1 MRLTIT
7 LRGTDGTVILP
18 LHYQQYLQGLIYHSL
33 SDEAFAHFLHDRG
46 FRKEKRSFK
55 MFTFSRLFGEHYIQY
70 DAKTIT
76 FVDSIQWHIGTVL
89 PELTQQLGEYLLL
102 QPYVKIGDQHV
113 IVERVE
119 TEKRAIEQREIE
131 IDMLSPMTVY
141 STYETVDGK
150 KKTQFFD
157 PNDEVFPHLME
168 RNFHNKYE
176 AYYGVPP
183 SDRLLIEPVDVRK
196 NDRIVTSFKGFYITA
211 WKGRYKLISSPE
223 NLTFLYRVGIGGRN
237 SQGFGMFRI
246 ANRK

>member
-7 LRGTDGTVILP
+7 LRGLDGAVTLP
-18 LHYQQYLQGLIYHSL
+18 LHYQHYLQGLLYRSL
-33 SDEAFAHFLHDRG
+33 SDESFAYFLHERG

-55 MFTFSRLFGEHYIQY
+55 LFTFSRLFGEHHVQY

-76 FVDSIQWHIGTVL
+76 FVDSIQWYIGTVL

-102 QPYVKIGDQHV
+102 QPYVQIADQRV

-119 TEKRAIEQREIE
+119 VEKRNIQQREIE
-131 IDMLSPMTVY
+131 VDMLSPMTVY

-157 PNDEVFPHLME
+157 PSDEVFLHLIE
-168 RNFHNKYE
+168 RNFHDKYE

-183 SDRLLIEPVDVRK
+183 SERLMIEPVDVRK
-196 NDRIVTSFKGFYITA
+196 NDRVVTSFKGFYITA

-237 SQGFGMFRI
+237 SQGFGMFRMI
-246 ANRK
+246 KEK

>member
-7 LRGTDGTVILP
+7 LRGLDGAVTLP
-18 LHYQQYLQGLIYHSL
+18 LHYQHYLQGLLYRSL
-33 SDEAFAHFLHDRG
+33 SDESFAYFLHERG

-55 MFTFSRLFGEHYIQY
+55 LFTFSRLFGEHHVQY

-76 FVDSIQWHIGTVL
+76 FVDSIQWYIGTVL

-102 QPYVKIGDQHV
+102 QPYVQIADQRV

-119 TEKRAIEQREIE
+119 VEKRNIQQREIE
-131 IDMLSPMTVY
+131 VDMLSPMTVY

-157 PNDEVFPHLME
+157 PSDEVFPHLIE

-183 SDRLLIEPVDVRK
+183 SERLMIEPVDVRK
-196 NDRIVTSFKGFYITA
+196 NDRVVTSFKGFYITA

-237 SQGFGMFRI
+237 SQGFGMFRMI
-246 ANRK
+246 KEK

>member
-7 LRGTDGTVILP
+7 LRGLDGAVTLP
-18 LHYQQYLQGLIYHSL
+18 LHYQYYLQGVIYRSL
-33 SDEAFAHFLHDRG
+33 NDEAFAHFLHERG

-55 MFTFSRLFGEHYIQY
+55 LFTFSRLFGEHHVQH

-76 FVDSIQWHIGTVL
+76 FIDSFQWHVGTVL

-102 QPYVKIGDQHV
+102 QPYVQIADQRV

-119 TEKRAIEQREIE
+119 TEKRTIQQHEIE
-131 IDMLSPMTVY
+131 IDMLSPITAY

-157 PNDEVFPHLME
+157 PHDEAFPHLVE
-168 RNFHNKYE
+168 KNFFNKYE
-176 AYYGVPP
+176 AYYGFPP
-183 SDRLLIEPVDVRK
+183 SERLMIEPVDVRK

-211 WKGRYKLISSPE
+211 WKGRYKLISSPDY
-223 NLTFLYRVGIGGRN
+223 LTFLYRVGIGGRN

-246 ANRK
+246 VKGK